1 MSIAW
6 ITKRKILNEAIMI
19 TITFDMKDD
28 KLKEN
33 YEIVSSYACI
43 RALSRQEVRRRLV
56 RLNQRERTLDVYFA
70 KMSFAEF

>member
-1 MSIAW
+1 
-6 ITKRKILNEAIMI
+6 MI
-19 TITFDMKDD
+19 TITFDVKDD

-43 RALSRQEVRRRLV
+43 RALSRREVRRRLV

-70 KMSFAEF
+70 KMSFVEF